1 MIKLSRSL
9 LLWSCLWLVAP
20 ALRAQTA
27 TWNAGTTNWG
37 TAANW
42 LPATVPASGNGLHL
56 RFFTGTYTSTNNIG
70 PMTLNR
76 LTVSNT
82 GNGTLTLAASA
93 AANTLT
99 FAGTTPTL
107 DITGLVRFTGFL
119 AGNGTI
125 TKVGSG
131 NFIHDS
137 DNAGFTGTIIINDGR
152 FSNWGGNSTTALTN
166 NFNPV
171 SIVVNNGGTYQF
183 GNAGA
188 GDPNLPL
195 TTYITVN
202 TGGTVNWQEGQTF
215 GGFHIQG
222 GRLELTGGAP
232 ATSGSTQQ
240 TWTSGSVV
248 GNAYTGTAYN
258 VGGTGIINKTTSGT
272 VTLSGSTA
280 LNNTGGLRIQDGRVI
295 FSHLLNLGTAPLTF
309 GDSGTTGTL
318 EYQGATATRAGT
330 LTRATGGSGVIQITD
345 ASAILTLTGTQSGS
359 GMLTK
364 TGPGTLH
371 LTGTSTATGLTQVS
385 QGTLRMNPLT
395 LSGGI
400 NVGAGS
406 TLAVNVGSSTAEF
419 SLPGLYLEE
428 STSVLALELATAT
441 VPTQT
446 LVNVRNNS
454 SFLFT
459 PGATLRVSNTLPFA
473 NGTYT
478 LLDYDGFE
486 IDSGLN
492 LQLAGRTL
500 GTLIYDTANTRIQLS
515 ITGTDTLKWKGD
527 LSSVWDVGSAANVG
541 GTNNWQ
547 LVTGGTATN
556 YIQTDALR
564 FDDTATRF
572 NVQLDAVV
580 NPQSVT
586 VDTAG
591 TYTVSGTGKITGTT
605 GLTKSGTGTLILAT
619 DNDYT
624 GGTIISGGTLQ
635 LGQGGSQGSLK
646 GPVTL
651 SDGILGF
658 NRSTPTT
665 FDNVFTL
672 LGSNGIRQDG
682 ATVTLNSRLALGAA
696 TFSMDGSG
704 TLDVVGGISGTGILN
719 KFGSGTLTLL
729 GDNGFTGTVNIHQ
742 GILQLTDRGAGG
754 DLDAPSIAIHNGG
767 TFIFGPDGNPDLPGT
782 TIVTINAGGLFDMQT
797 GESYGGFILNGG
809 EYRASGASSTADT
822 TVVGTSVFDL
832 RAGSLT
838 SSGAGGA
845 LGQSG
850 GGVLTKSTTGTV
862 TVNSGV
868 TFSSNLT
875 LQIREGTLAMPF
887 SSVPTTGTV
896 TNGTGTPLAGVE
908 FGTAST
914 EGTWQIQGLG
924 TATSTRALTVAAGG
938 GRIEVTQAGSA
949 LTLSGAL
956 TGTGPLV
963 KTGTGTLNLTG
974 SLSST
979 GLLTA
984 SEGILRIKP
993 GTVPGGLAVGSAATL
1008 AVLGD
1013 AAAATL
1019 STPTLTLGSNTALQL
1034 ELNTATLPAVPL
1046 INVTTT
1052 GGLSHAG
1059 STTLRLSNSLPFAT
1073 GLYTLLDYAG
1083 SAISSG
1089 FTLQMEGRSTGSL
1102 VYNTAA
1108 TSLQANIVQGEE
1120 VRWTGSTSAVWDVG
1134 SAVNVGGSQNWQTR
1148 TSLAA
1153 TNFVQADFIH
1163 FEDGASQSNVQ
1174 LNSAVRPNA
1183 ITVNAT
1189 TNYTFSGSGK
1199 ITGITGLTKSGTGT
1213 LTLTTDNDYTG
1224 LTTIAAGQVRLGTG
1238 GSTGSLTGPVTLS
1251 GGSLVIDRSTA
1262 LTHSSAIAINADT
1275 SAVAEPPAALRI
1287 TGSGDVTLSGILS
1300 GVALRPLEMNGTG
1313 TLYLRAANTYTGTTV
1328 ISSGTVSISGTTG
1341 LGAATADVLINGGT
1355 LQLTANTLGSVSN
1368 TARSIT
1374 VGAAGATFDFQ
1385 VAQSFSGNGFFGTG
1399 NVIKTGAGRWGVGSN
1414 GSTFSGEILIQEGSL
1429 LMTSAQLNSARHL
1442 TVASGAQFIIDDDAA
1457 GTWSLATGGL
1467 FTFSGDGGG
1476 EGALRQITSNGP
1488 TSNAVFTTTFN
1499 RDFVLASPSVL
1510 ISTETAT
1517 GTLLTTAAVTGPGT
1531 LVKQGPGTLR
1541 LGAAGTYTGGTDI
1554 RAGTLLITN
1563 TTGSATG
1570 TGPLTLRSGSTLQG
1584 TGSIGSATTLQA
1596 GAILQ
1601 AGTATARGTLTF
1613 TGETLLQTGSRTDFR
1628 LTANGSNDLLIFNTL
1643 TLETGASLRLLLSY
1657 TPVAGDTFNLIDWTS
1672 LGNGSDTDWTNN
1684 LDLSA
1689 ALLSGQLAWDL
1700 SQFNSQGILS
1710 VITLVPEPSRAL
1722 LLVLG
1727 LTPLL
1732 RRRRRAGKV

>member
-1 MIKLSRSL
+1 M
-9 LLWSCLWLVAP
+9 
-20 ALRAQTA
+20 AQTA
-27 TWNAGTTNWG
+27 TWNAGSSNWG

-42 LPATVPASGNGLHL
+42 LPATVPVSGNGLHL

-82 GNGTLTLAASA
+82 GNGTLTLAAAA

-99 FAGTTPTL
+99 FAGTNPTL

-137 DNAGFTGTIIINDGR
+137 DNAGFTGTIIINEGR

-215 GGFHIQG
+215 GGFHLQG

-232 ATSGSTQQ
+232 TTSGSTQQ
-240 TWTSGSVV
+240 TWTHGSVV

-258 VGGTGIINKTTSGT
+258 LGGSGIINKTTSGT
-272 VTLSGSTA
+272 VTISGSTA

-295 FSHLLNLGTAPLTF
+295 FSHALNLGTAPLTF
-309 GDSGTTGTL
+309 GANGTTGTL
-318 EYQGATATRAGT
+318 EYQGATATRAGNI
-330 LTRATGGSGVIQITD
+330 TRATGGTGVIQVTD
-345 ASAILTLTGTQSGS
+345 ASTILTLTGTQSGS
-359 GMLTK
+359 GMLNK

-385 QGTLRMNPLT
+385 EGTLRMNPIT

-400 NVGAGS
+400 NIAAGS

-419 SLPGLYLEE
+419 SLPGLYLED
-428 STSVLALELATAT
+428 STSVLALELNTAT
-441 VPTQT
+441 VPTQA

-454 SFLFT
+454 SFLFAD
-459 PGATLRVSNTLPFA
+459 GATLRVSNALPFA

-486 IDSGLN
+486 IETGLN

-515 ITGTDTLKWKGD
+515 ITGTDTLKWKGGING
-527 LSSVWDVGSAANVG
+527 VWDIGTAANVG

-556 YIQTDALR
+556 YIQTDTVR
-564 FDDTATRF
+564 FDDTASSY
-572 NVQLDAVV
+572 NVQLNAAV

-591 TYTVSGTGKITGTT
+591 TYTLAGTGKITGTT
-605 GLTKSGTGTLILAT
+605 GLTKSGLGAFILAT

-624 GGTIISGGTLQ
+624 GGTIVSGGVLQ
-635 LGQGGSQGSLK
+635 LGQGGAQGSFK

-651 SDGILGF
+651 SDGILAF
-658 NRSTPTT
+658 NRSTLTT
-665 FDNVFTL
+665 FDNVISLF
-672 LGSNGIRQDG
+672 GNNGLRQDG
-682 ATVTLNSRLALGAA
+682 ATVTLNSRLALGTS

-719 KFGSGTLTLL
+719 KYGSGTLSLL
-729 GDNGFTGTVNIHQ
+729 GDNNFTGTLNIHQ
-742 GILQLTDRGAGG
+742 GIVQLTDRGAGG
-754 DLDAPSIAIHNGG
+754 DLDAASIAIHNGG

-782 TIVTINAGGLFDMQT
+782 TIVTINAGGLFDIQT

-838 SSGAGGA
+838 SAGIGGQ
-845 LGQSG
+845 LSQSG
-850 GGVLTKSTTGTV
+850 GGVLAKTTSGTV
-862 TVNSGV
+862 TVSSGV
-868 TFSSNLT
+868 TFASNLT
-875 LQIREGTLAMPF
+875 LQFREGTLAMPF
-887 SSVPTTGTV
+887 TSVPATGTV
-896 TNGTGTPLAGVE
+896 TNGTGTPLAGLE

-914 EGTWQIQGLG
+914 AGTWQLQGLG
-924 TATSTRALTVAAGG
+924 TATSSRALSVAAGG
-938 GRIEVTQAGSA
+938 GQVEITQPAA
-949 LTLSGAL
+949 TLTLSGAL
-956 TGTGPLV
+956 TGSGPLV
-963 KTGTGTLNLTG
+963 KTGLGTLNLTG
-974 SLSST
+974 SLSSS

-984 SEGILRIKP
+984 SEGTLRVKP

-1013 AAAATL
+1013 AAPATL
-1019 STPTLTLGSNTALQL
+1019 STPTLTLGSNAALLL
-1034 ELNTATLPAVPL
+1034 ELNSATLPAVPL
-1046 INVTTT
+1046 FQVTST

-1059 STTLRLSNSLPFAT
+1059 SSTLRLSNSHPFVT
-1073 GLYTLLDYAG
+1073 GLYTLLDYDG
-1083 SAISSG
+1083 SAITNG
-1089 FTLQMEGRSTGSL
+1089 FALQMEGRSAGSL
-1102 VYNTAA
+1102 IYNTAS

-1120 VRWTGSTSAVWDVG
+1120 VRWTGSTSALWDVG
-1134 SAVNVGGSQNWQTR
+1134 SGVNVGGSQNWQTK

-1163 FEDGASQSNVQ
+1163 FEDNASQFNVQ

-1183 ITVNAT
+1183 ITVSAST
-1189 TNYTFSGSGK
+1189 DYTFSGSGK

-1224 LTTIAAGQVRLGTG
+1224 ITTISAGQVRLGTG
-1238 GSTGSLTGPVTLS
+1238 GSKGSLTGPVTLS
-1251 GGSLVIDRSTA
+1251 GGSLVFDRSA
-1262 LTHSSAIAINADT
+1262 AFTHSSAIAINADT

-1287 TGSGDVTLSGILS
+1287 AGSGDVTLSGILS
-1300 GVALRPLEMNGTG
+1300 GAALRPLEMSGTG
-1313 TLYLRAANTYTGTTV
+1313 TLFLRAANTFIGTTV
-1328 ISSGTVSISGTTG
+1328 INSGTVSISGTTG
-1341 LGAATADVLINGGT
+1341 LGAATADVIINGGM
-1355 LQLTANTLGSVSN
+1355 LQLTASTLGSVSS
-1368 TARSIT
+1368 TGRSIT
-1374 VGAAGATFDFQ
+1374 VGPAGATFDFQ

-1399 NVIKTGAGRWGVGSN
+1399 NVVKTGAGRWGVGSN

-1429 LMTSAQLNSARHL
+1429 LMTSAQLNSARQL

-1457 GTWSLATGGL
+1457 GTWSLATGGV

-1488 TSNAVFTTTFN
+1488 TSGNVFTTTFN
-1499 RDFVLASPSVL
+1499 RDLVLNSPSVL

-1517 GTLLTTAAVTGPGT
+1517 GTIFTTAAVTGSGA
-1531 LVKQGPGTLR
+1531 LIKQGPGTLR
-1541 LGAAGTYTGGTDI
+1541 LGAAGTYSGGTEI
-1554 RAGTLLITN
+1554 RAGTLLVTN
-1563 TTGSATG
+1563 STGSATG
-1570 TGPLTLRSGSTLQG
+1570 TGPLTLRSGSTLLG
-1584 TGSIGSATTLQA
+1584 TGSIGSATTIQS

-1601 AGTATARGTLTF
+1601 AGTASTRGTLTF
-1613 TGETLLQTGSRTDFR
+1613 TGDTLLQTGSRTDFR
-1628 LTANGSNDLLIFNTL
+1628 LGANGSNDLVVFNTL
-1643 TLETGASLRLLLSY
+1643 TLESGAILRILLGYS
-1657 TPVAGDTFNLIDWTS
+1657 PVAGDTFNLIDWTT
-1672 LGNGSDTDWTNN
+1672 LGSGSDTDWTNN
-1684 LDLSA
+1684 LDLSGA
-1689 ALLSGQLAWDL
+1689 ILASQLAWDTSL
-1700 SQFNSQGILS
+1700 FNSQGILS
-1710 VITLVPEPSRAL
+1710 IALVPEPSRAL
-1722 LLVLG
+1722 LLILG
-1727 LTPLL
+1727 LATFVL
-1732 RRRRRAGKV
+1732 RRRRAGTV

>member
-1 MIKLSRSL
+1 M
-9 LLWSCLWLVAP
+9 
-20 ALRAQTA
+20 AQTA
-27 TWNAGTTNWG
+27 TWNAGSSNWG

-82 GNGTLTLAASA
+82 GNGTLTLAAAA

-99 FAGTTPTL
+99 FAGTNPTL

-137 DNAGFTGTIIINDGR
+137 DNAGFTGTIIINEGR

-215 GGFHIQG
+215 GGFHLQG

-232 ATSGSTQQ
+232 TTSGSTQQ
-240 TWTSGSVV
+240 TWTHGSVV

-258 VGGTGIINKTTSGT
+258 LGGSGIINKTTSGT
-272 VTLSGSTA
+272 VTISGSTA

-295 FSHLLNLGTAPLTF
+295 FSHALNLGTAPLTF
-309 GDSGTTGTL
+309 GANGTTGTL

-330 LTRATGGSGVIQITD
+330 LTRTTGGTGVIQVTD
-345 ASAILTLTGTQSGS
+345 ASTILTLTGTQSGS
-359 GMLTK
+359 GMLNK

-385 QGTLRMNPLT
+385 EGTLRMNPIT

-400 NVGAGS
+400 NIAAGS

-419 SLPGLYLEE
+419 SLPGLYLED
-428 STSVLALELATAT
+428 STSVLALELNTAT

-454 SFLFT
+454 SFLFAD
-459 PGATLRVSNTLPFA
+459 GATLRVSNALPFA

-486 IDSGLN
+486 IESGLN

-515 ITGTDTLKWKGD
+515 ITGTDTLKWKGGING
-527 LSSVWDVGSAANVG
+527 VWDIGTAANVG

-556 YIQTDALR
+556 YIQTDTVR
-564 FDDTATRF
+564 FDDTASSY
-572 NVQLDAVV
+572 NVQLNAAV

-586 VDTAG
+586 VDTAV
-591 TYTVSGTGKITGTT
+591 TYTLAGTGKITGTA
-605 GLTKSGTGTLILAT
+605 GLTKSGPGTFILAT

-624 GGTIISGGTLQ
+624 GGTIVSGGVLQ
-635 LGQGGSQGSLK
+635 LGQGGAQGSLK
-646 GPVTL
+646 GAVTL
-651 SDGILGF
+651 SDGILAF

-665 FDNVFTL
+665 FDNVISLF
-672 LGSNGIRQDG
+672 GNNGLRQDG
-682 ATVTLNSRLALGAA
+682 ATVTLNSRLALGTS

-719 KFGSGTLTLL
+719 KYGSGTLSLL
-729 GDNGFTGTVNIHQ
+729 GDNNFTGTLNIHQ
-742 GILQLTDRGAGG
+742 GIVQLTDRGAGG
-754 DLDAPSIAIHNGG
+754 DLDVASIAIHNGG

-782 TIVTINAGGLFDMQT
+782 TIVTINAGGLFDIQT

-822 TVVGTSVFDL
+822 TVVGTAVFDL

-838 SSGAGGA
+838 SAGIGGQ
-845 LGQSG
+845 LSQSG
-850 GGVLTKSTTGTV
+850 GGVLAKTTSGTV

-875 LQIREGTLAMPF
+875 LQFREGTLAMPF
-887 SSVPTTGTV
+887 TSVPATGTV
-896 TNGTGTPLAGVE
+896 TNGTGTLLAGLE

-914 EGTWQIQGLG
+914 AGTWQLQGLG
-924 TATSTRALTVAAGG
+924 TATSSRALSVAAGG
-938 GRIEVTQAGSA
+938 GQVEITQPAA
-949 LTLSGAL
+949 TLTLSGAL
-956 TGTGPLV
+956 TGSGPLV
-963 KTGTGTLNLTG
+963 KTGLGTLNLTG
-974 SLSST
+974 SLSSS

-984 SEGILRIKP
+984 SEGTLRVKP

-1013 AAAATL
+1013 AAPATL
-1019 STPTLTLGSNTALQL
+1019 STPTLTLGSNAALLL
-1034 ELNTATLPAVPL
+1034 ELNSATLPAVPL
-1046 INVTTT
+1046 FQVTSS

-1059 STTLRLSNSLPFAT
+1059 STTLRLSNSQPFVT
-1073 GLYTLLDYAG
+1073 GLYTLLDYEG
-1083 SAISSG
+1083 SAITNG
-1089 FTLQMEGRSTGSL
+1089 FALQMEGRSTGSL
-1102 VYNTAA
+1102 IYNTAG

-1120 VRWTGSTSAVWDVG
+1120 VSWTGSSSALWDVG
-1134 SAVNVGGSQNWQTR
+1134 SGVNVGGSQNWQTK

-1163 FEDGASQSNVQ
+1163 FEDNASQFNVQ
-1174 LNSAVRPNA
+1174 LNSVVRPNA
-1183 ITVNAT
+1183 ITVSAST
-1189 TNYTFSGSGK
+1189 DYTFSGSGK
-1199 ITGITGLTKSGTGT
+1199 ISGITGLTKSGTGT

-1224 LTTIAAGQVRLGTG
+1224 ITTISAGQVRLGTG

-1251 GGSLVIDRSTA
+1251 GGSLVFDRSA
-1262 LTHSSAIAINADT
+1262 AFTHSSAIAINADT

-1300 GVALRPLEMNGTG
+1300 GAALRPLEMSGTG
-1313 TLYLRAANTYTGTTV
+1313 TLYLRAANTFTGTTV
-1328 ISSGTVSISGTTG
+1328 INSGTVSISGTTG
-1341 LGAATADVLINGGT
+1341 LGAATADVIINGGT

-1374 VGAAGATFDFQ
+1374 VGPAGATFDFQ
-1385 VAQSFSGNGFFGTG
+1385 VAQSFSGNGFSGTG
-1399 NVIKTGAGRWGVGSN
+1399 NVVKTGAGRWGVGSN

-1457 GTWSLATGGL
+1457 GTWSLATGGV

-1488 TSNAVFTTTFN
+1488 TSGNVFTTTFN
-1499 RDFVLASPSVL
+1499 RDLVLNSPSVL

-1517 GTLLTTAAVTGPGT
+1517 GTIFTTAAVTGSGA
-1531 LVKQGPGTLR
+1531 LIKQGPGTLR
-1541 LGAAGTYTGGTDI
+1541 LGAAGTYSGGTEI
-1554 RAGTLLITN
+1554 RAGTLLVTN
-1563 TTGSATG
+1563 STGSATG
-1570 TGPLTLRSGSTLQG
+1570 TGPLTLRSGSTLLG
-1584 TGSIGSATTLQA
+1584 TGSIGSATTIQA
-1596 GAILQ
+1596 GAVLQ
-1601 AGTATARGTLTF
+1601 AGTVSTRGTLTF
-1613 TGETLLQTGSRTDFR
+1613 TGDTLLQTGSRTDFR
-1628 LTANGSNDLLIFNTL
+1628 LGANGSNDLVVFNTL
-1643 TLETGASLRLLLSY
+1643 TLESGAILRILLGY
-1657 TPVAGDTFNLIDWTS
+1657 TPAAGDTFNLIDWTT
-1672 LGNGSDTDWTNN
+1672 LGSGSDTDWTNN
-1684 LDLSA
+1684 LDLSGA
-1689 ALLSGQLAWDL
+1689 ILASQFAWDTSL
-1700 SQFNSQGILS
+1700 LNSQGILS
-1710 VITLVPEPSRAL
+1710 IALVPEPSRAL
-1722 LLVLG
+1722 LLILG
-1727 LTPLL
+1727 LATFVL
-1732 RRRRRAGKV
+1732 RRRRAGTV